1 MPSTLSPYLVLCN
14 PPSCKRLQGLVFKKG
29 WGIIQ
34 SAMDGL
40 MESSIGSLSS
50 SFSASDSSSSSSAD
64 FLDDATS
71 SLNKQTLY
79 QMSSVKAELPIK

>member
-1 MPSTLSPYLVLCN
+1 
-14 PPSCKRLQGLVFKKG
+14 
-29 WGIIQ
+29 
-34 SAMDGL
+34 

-79 QMSSVKAELPIK
+79 QMSSVKAELPIKLCDLQSFHI